1 MRAVLQRVDRASV
14 KVDFEITGKINQGL
28 LILLGIESEDRQE
41 DIDWLVKKIVNMR
54 IFPDENSKMNSSL
67 LDIKGEALVVSQF
80 TLHASTK
87 KGNRPSF
94 TKAAA
99 PDFARTMYE
108 QFISKLQENI
118 TTGVQ
123 TGKFGGDMSV
133 ELVNNGPV
141 TINIDSKDKV

>member
-41 DIDWLVKKIVNMR
+41 DIDWLVRKICNMR

-67 LDIKGEALVVSQF
+67 IDIKGEVLVVSQF

-108 QFISKLQENI
+108 QFISKLQKTI
-118 TTGVQ
+118 PTDVQ

-141 TINIDSKDKV
+141 TITIDSKDKV

>member
-14 KVDFEITGKINQGL
+14 KVDYEITGKINLGL
-28 LILLGIESEDRQE
+28 MILLGIESEDRQE
-41 DIDWLVKKIVNMR
+41 DIDWLVRKISNMR

-67 LDIKGEALVVSQF
+67 IDIKGEALVVSQF

-94 TKAAA
+94 TKTAA

-108 QFISKLQENI
+108 QFISKLQK
-118 TTGVQ
+118 TLPTDVQ

-141 TINIDSKDKV
+141 TITIDSKEKV